1 MCNSV
6 KDEKS
11 NNDEAEEYLKFRWVY
26 LGFQLSIYVIKQNY
40 VNIYEIIIIQ
50 EKVLGPCTT
59 NQSNMGEYIFI

>member
-40 VNIYEIIIIQ
+40 VNIYEIIII
-50 EKVLGPCTT
+50 
-59 NQSNMGEYIFI
+59 